1 MKGSLYVVGPG
12 KYDIDLIF
20 LIIHILLFPST
31 VNKIISSLS
40 LQEKKKTVQMGITI
54 GKSSLTRYKELYLY
68 GLVQKFDSGTCHVKI
83 TQIIQTI

>member
-40 LQEKKKTVQMGITI
+40 LQEKKKKKLCTFYFLKPMNLCCMH
-54 GKSSLTRYKELYLY
+54 KDNKKDCRYNK
-68 GLVQKFDSGTCHVKI
+68 GC
-83 TQIIQTI
+83 

>member
-40 LQEKKKTVQMGITI
+40 LQEKKKKTVHILLPKTH
-54 GKSSLTRYKELYLY
+54 ELMLY
-68 GLVQKFDSGTCHVKI
+68 AQR
-83 TQIIQTI
+83 